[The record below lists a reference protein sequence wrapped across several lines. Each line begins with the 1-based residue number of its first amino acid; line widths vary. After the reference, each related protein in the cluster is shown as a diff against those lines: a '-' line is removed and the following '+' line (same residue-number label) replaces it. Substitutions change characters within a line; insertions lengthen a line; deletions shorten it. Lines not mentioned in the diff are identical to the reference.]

1 MKRRQGQR
9 GRKRLGR
16 EGLVGR
22 CGRKVD
28 PVPNATAFCITLK
41 TYTVWGGGENRS
53 ARQAGRLW
61 RSGVDTWPVVPRWNC
76 LAEAVRGP
84 FLICLKGSLEPC
96 SGLRGDKC
104 LDSRMYFYYK
114 KSF

>member
-1 MKRRQGQR
+1 M
-9 GRKRLGR
+9 
-16 EGLVGR
+16 
-22 CGRKVD
+22 D

-41 TYTVWGGGENRS
+41 TCILFGAGPRMEAQDRQGGCGVV
-53 ARQAGRLW
+53 ADVD
-61 RSGVDTWPVVPRWNC
+61 GVDTWPVVPRWKC

-84 FLICLKGSLEPC
+84 FLNCPKSSLGPC
-96 SGLRGDKC
+96 SGLRGGGDKC